1 MPELPEVQ
9 TVVNGLKE
17 DLVGDRITCITPIW
31 EKVLSNFIPS
41 DLFIK
46 GRMTLIQ
53 DVTRRAKFIII
64 HFPSSILAIHLR
76 MTGKLF
82 FPVAN
87 QIPKHTT
94 AVIKLDSRKKLIFH
108 DTRKFGR
115 IYLYNDLTPIN
126 ERHGP
131 EPLGKNFSVGWLHRA
146 LQQRKRNIKALLLD
160 QSFLAG
166 LGNIY
171 VDESLWAAGIHPG
184 SISNALPAARISRLH
199 EAVQAILKAAITAK
213 GTTIIDF
220 SYLNGQNGRYTS
232 QLRIF
237 GRKGQPC
244 ITCGRDIEKI
254 KVAGRGTYVCSRCQK
269 KYTRGQSAPHQDRG

>member
-46 GRMTLIQ
+46 GRTTLIR

-184 SISNALPAARISRLH
+184 SISNALPEARIRRLH
-199 EAVQAILKAAITAK
+199 EAVQAILKAAITAR

-220 SYLNGQNGRYTS
+220 SYLNGQSGRYTS

-237 GRKGQPC
+237 GRQGQPC
-244 ITCGRDIEKI
+244 ITCGREIEKI

-269 KYTRGQSAPHQDRG
+269 KYTRGQSAPHQDRD

>member
-46 GRMTLIQ
+46 GRTTLIQ

>member
-46 GRMTLIQ
+46 GRTTLIQ

-269 KYTRGQSAPHQDRG
+269 KYTRGQSAPQQDRG

>member
-17 DLVGDRITCITPIW
+17 GLVGDRITCIIPIW

-46 GRMTLIQ
+46 GRKTLIQ

-94 AVIKLDSRKKLIFH
+94 AVIKLDSGKKLIFH

-131 EPLGKNFSVGWLHRA
+131 EPLGKNFSVDWLYRA

-184 SISNALPAARISRLH
+184 SISNALPAASIRRLH
-199 EAVQAILKAAITAK
+199 EAVQAILKAAITAR

-220 SYLNGQNGRYTS
+220 SYLNGQSGRYAS

-237 GRKGQPC
+237 GRQGQPC
-244 ITCGRDIEKI
+244 ITCGREIEKI

-269 KYTRGQSAPHQDRG
+269 KYTGNQSAPKQDRG

>member
-171 VDESLWAAGIHPG
+171 VDESLWEAGIHPG

>member
-94 AVIKLDSRKKLIFH
+94 AVIKLDSGKKLIFQ

-220 SYLNGQNGRYTS
+220 SYLNGQSGRYTS

-269 KYTRGQSAPHQDRG
+269 KYTRGQSAPQQDRG

>member
-41 DLFIK
+41 DLFIND
-46 GRMTLIQ
+46 RMTLIQ

-184 SISNALPAARISRLH
+184 SISNALPAARIRRLH

-220 SYLNGQNGRYTS
+220 SYLNGQSGRYTS

-269 KYTRGQSAPHQDRG
+269 KYTRGQSTPHQDRD

>member
-108 DTRKFGR
+108 DIRKFGR

-269 KYTRGQSAPHQDRG
+269 KYTRGQSAPHQDRD

>member
-1 MPELPEVQ
+1 
-9 TVVNGLKE
+9 
-17 DLVGDRITCITPIW
+17 
-31 EKVLSNFIPS
+31 
-41 DLFIK
+41 
-46 GRMTLIQ
+46 
-53 DVTRRAKFIII
+53 
-64 HFPSSILAIHLR
+64 

-82 FPVAN
+82 FSVTHH
-87 QIPKHTT
+87 IPKHTS
-94 AVIKLDSRKKLIFH
+94 AVINLGNGKKLIFQ

-171 VDESLWAAGIHPG
+171 VDESLWAAGIHPS
-184 SISNALPAARISRLH
+184 SISNTLPAESIRRLH
-199 EAVQAILKAAITAK
+199 GAVQNILKAAIAAR

-220 SYLNGQNGRYTS
+220 SYLTYIFHFWTS
-232 QLRIF
+232 LFSFISLTSSSFFGTHFSTSSMFFWISHINLFSFIVFLIDLRFWI
-237 GRKGQPC
+237 
-244 ITCGRDIEKI
+244 
-254 KVAGRGTYVCSRCQK
+254 
-269 KYTRGQSAPHQDRG
+269 

>member
-46 GRMTLIQ
+46 DKKTLIQ

-94 AVIKLDSRKKLIFH
+94 AVIKLGSRKKLIFH

-115 IYLYNDLTPIN
+115 IYLYNNLTPIN

-131 EPLGKNFSVGWLHRA
+131 EPLGKNFSVLWLHRA

-171 VDESLWAAGIHPG
+171 VDESLWTAGIHPG
-184 SISNALPAARISRLH
+184 SISNALPAARIRRLH
-199 EAVQAILKAAITAK
+199 EAVQAILKAAITAR

-220 SYLNGQNGRYTS
+220 SYLNGQSGRYAS

-237 GRKGQPC
+237 GRQGQPC
-244 ITCGRDIEKI
+244 ITCGREIEKI

-269 KYTRGQSAPHQDRG
+269 KYTRGQLAPQQNKG

>member
-220 SYLNGQNGRYTS
+220 SYLNGQSGRYTS

-269 KYTRGQSAPHQDRG
+269 KYTRGQSAPHQDRD

>member
-108 DTRKFGR
+108 DIRKFGR

>member
-46 GRMTLIQ
+46 GKKTLIQ

-94 AVIKLDSRKKLIFH
+94 AVIKLDSGKKLIFH

-184 SISNALPAARISRLH
+184 SISNALPAARIKRLH
-199 EAVQAILKAAITAK
+199 EAVQAILKAAITAR

-220 SYLNGQNGRYTS
+220 SYLNGQSGRYTS

-269 KYTRGQSAPHQDRG
+269 KYTRGQSAPQQDRG

>member
-17 DLVGDRITCITPIW
+17 DLVGDRINCITPIW
-31 EKVLSNFIPS
+31 EKVLSNFIPN

-46 GRMTLIQ
+46 GRTTLIQ

-108 DTRKFGR
+108 DTRIFGR

-184 SISNALPAARISRLH
+184 FISNALPVARIRRLH
-199 EAVQAILKAAITAK
+199 EAVQTILKAAITAR

-220 SYLNGQNGRYTS
+220 SYLNGQSGRYTS

-244 ITCGRDIEKI
+244 ITCSRDIEKI

>member
-46 GRMTLIQ
+46 DKKTLIQ

-94 AVIKLDSRKKLIFH
+94 AVIKLDSGKKLIFH

-171 VDESLWAAGIHPG
+171 VDESLWEAGIHPG
-184 SISNALPAARISRLH
+184 SISNALPAARIKRLH

-220 SYLNGQNGRYTS
+220 SYLNGQSGRYTS

-237 GRKGQPC
+237 GRQGQPC
-244 ITCGRDIEKI
+244 ITCGREIEKI

>member
-220 SYLNGQNGRYTS
+220 SYLNGQSGRYTS

-237 GRKGQPC
+237 GRQGQPC
-244 ITCGRDIEKI
+244 ITCGREIEKI

-269 KYTRGQSAPHQDRG
+269 KYTRGQSAPQQDRG

>member
-46 GRMTLIQ
+46 GRTTLIQ

-108 DTRKFGR
+108 DIRKFGR

>member
-64 HFPSSILAIHLR
+64 HFPISILAIHLR

-184 SISNALPAARISRLH
+184 SISNALPAARIRRLH

-220 SYLNGQNGRYTS
+220 SYLNGQSGRYTS

>member
-46 GRMTLIQ
+46 DKKTLIQ

-131 EPLGKNFSVGWLHRA
+131 EPLGKNFSMGWLHRA

-184 SISNALPAARISRLH
+184 SISNALPAARIKRLH
-199 EAVQAILKAAITAK
+199 EAVQAILKAAITAR

-220 SYLNGQNGRYTS
+220 SYLNGQSGRYAS

-237 GRKGQPC
+237 GRQGQPC
-244 ITCGRDIEKI
+244 ITCGWEIEKI

-269 KYTRGQSAPHQDRG
+269 KYIGSQSAPQQDRG

>member
-17 DLVGDRITCITPIW
+17 GLVGDRITCITPIW

-46 GRMTLIQ
+46 GKKTLIQ

-94 AVIKLDSRKKLIFH
+94 AVIKLDSGKKLIFH

-171 VDESLWAAGIHPG
+171 VDESLWAAGIHPS
-184 SISNALPAARISRLH
+184 SISNALPAARIRRLH
-199 EAVQAILKAAITAK
+199 EAVQAILTAAITAR

-220 SYLNGQNGRYTS
+220 SYLNGQSGRYAS

-237 GRKGQPC
+237 GRQGQPC
-244 ITCGRDIEKI
+244 ITCGREIEKI
-254 KVAGRGTYVCSRCQK
+254 KVTGRGTYVCSRCQK
-269 KYTRGQSAPHQDRG
+269 KYTGGQSAPQQDRG

>member
-31 EKVLSNFIPS
+31 EKVLSNFTPS

-46 GRMTLIQ
+46 DKKTLIQ

-184 SISNALPAARISRLH
+184 SISNALPEARIRRLH
-199 EAVQAILKAAITAK
+199 EAVQAILKAAITAR

-220 SYLNGQNGRYTS
+220 SYLNGQSGRYTS

-237 GRKGQPC
+237 GRQGQPC
-244 ITCGRDIEKI
+244 ITCGREIEKI

-269 KYTRGQSAPHQDRG
+269 KYTRGQSAPHQDRD

>member
-46 GRMTLIQ
+46 GRTTLIQ

-87 QIPKHTT
+87 HIPKHTT

-184 SISNALPAARISRLH
+184 SISNALPAARIRRLH

>member
-17 DLVGDRITCITPIW
+17 GLIGHQITCITPIW

-46 GRMTLIQ
+46 GRTTLIR

-115 IYLYNDLTPIN
+115 IYLYNDLTTIN

-131 EPLGKNFSVGWLHRA
+131 EPLGKNFSVGWLYRA

-184 SISNALPAARISRLH
+184 SISNALPAARIKRLH
-199 EAVQAILKAAITAK
+199 EAVQTILKAAITAK

-220 SYLNGQNGRYTS
+220 SYGNNKKGTFKSELKVFSKDNQS
-232 QLRIF
+232 CLRCKSLIIKIF
-237 GRKGQPC
+237 
-244 ITCGRDIEKI
+244 
-254 KVAGRGTYVCSRCQK
+254 VAQRGTHYCKKCQ
-269 KYTRGQSAPHQDRG
+269 RI

>member
-46 GRMTLIQ
+46 GRTTLIQ

-94 AVIKLDSRKKLIFH
+94 AVIKLDSGKKLIFH

-220 SYLNGQNGRYTS
+220 SYLNGQSGRYTS

-269 KYTRGQSAPHQDRG
+269 KYTRGQSAPQQDRG

>member
-46 GRMTLIQ
+46 GRTTLIQ

-115 IYLYNDLTPIN
+115 IYLYNDLPPIN
-126 ERHGP
+126 ERLGP

-184 SISNALPAARISRLH
+184 SISNALPAARIRRLH

-220 SYLNGQNGRYTS
+220 SYLNGQSGRYTS

>member
-184 SISNALPAARISRLH
+184 SISNALPAARIRRLH

-220 SYLNGQNGRYTS
+220 SYLNGQSGRYTS

-269 KYTRGQSAPHQDRG
+269 KYTRGQSAPHQDRD